1 MILDDT
7 IKPFARA
14 IYLNYI
20 INVACMVLKIN
31 EIENINKDSL
41 ISSYEIIQTTN
52 TKEIVKKM
60 IDDIIMDAI
69 EKSKQNTSKTEASD
83 IEVSTNTD
91 VITSTSDSSDKSYLM
106 TFLNKI
112 NIFKL
117 LF

>member
-1 MILDDT
+1 
-7 IKPFARA
+7 
-14 IYLNYI
+14 
-20 INVACMVLKIN
+20 
-31 EIENINKDSL
+31 
-41 ISSYEIIQTTN
+41 
-52 TKEIVKKM
+52 
-60 IDDIIMDAI
+60 

>member
-52 TKEIVKKM
+52 TKEIV
-60 IDDIIMDAI
+60 
-69 EKSKQNTSKTEASD
+69 
-83 IEVSTNTD
+83 
-91 VITSTSDSSDKSYLM
+91 
-106 TFLNKI
+106 
-112 NIFKL
+112 
-117 LF
+117 